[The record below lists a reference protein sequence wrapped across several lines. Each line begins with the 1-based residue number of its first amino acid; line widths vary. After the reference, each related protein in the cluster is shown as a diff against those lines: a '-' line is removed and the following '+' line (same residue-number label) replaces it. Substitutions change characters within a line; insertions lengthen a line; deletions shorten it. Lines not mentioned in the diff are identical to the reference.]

1 MRTSKMENR
10 KMKFKT
16 GCLVTLAI
24 AIRSA
29 IQTATSTSMLVKTSW
44 LSWNMTGLR
53 APKALREPLCRV
65 KLLETLL
72 STIDQMQM
80 WRRNNSAWKSWKAE
94 LNLLKMAPRAT
105 QWAWCSIHHL
115 NPSIRIHTVEARKL
129 KALHPTWWACSHMT
143 IQSKLMEAK
152 ITSAK
157 LKRM

>member
-24 AIRSA
+24 AIRSV
-29 IQTATSTSMLVKTSW
+29 TLTVTSTSMLVKTSW

-115 NPSIRIHTVEARKL
+115 NPLIRIHTVEARKL
-129 KALHPTWWACSHMT
+129 KALHPTWWACSLMT
-143 IQSKLMEAK
+143 TRNKRTEAK

-157 LKRM
+157 LRRM